1 MGPAGVML
9 GQAPTPQRRQP
20 SWRNPVMP
28 ASVWIINL
36 VVLGVVLEAD
46 LGRRK
51 ITWFRLARPVIVA
64 GAIVIYYLTKT
75 PVATRS
81 GGLAFELALAAL
93 GIVLGVVAGLIFR
106 VFRDRGISWSQAGIA
121 YALLWIVVIGARIG
135 FAYATSHSRSVQ
147 VWLGTQHIT
156 SDAVTDALI
165 FMAIGML
172 LTRTATLRLRAAAL
186 PADVSGDERTA
197 QPPANS
203 WPAPP
208 SSPAS
213 PADR

>member
-1 MGPAGVML
+1 
-9 GQAPTPQRRQP
+9 
-20 SWRNPVMP
+20 MP

-81 GGLAFELALAAL
+81 GGLAFELVLAGLGIALGLAA
-93 GIVLGVVAGLIFR
+93 GLMFR
-106 VFRDRGISWSQAGIA
+106 VFRDKAIPWSQAGTA

-135 FAYATSHSRSVQ
+135 FAYATSHSHGVQ
-147 VWLGTQHIT
+147 VWLGTRHIT

-165 FMAIGML
+165 FMAVGML
-172 LTRTATLRLRAAAL
+172 LLRTATLRLRASAL
-186 PADVSGDERTA
+186 PAVTPGPGQHAMR
-197 QPPANS
+197 PPA
-203 WPAPP
+203 
-208 SSPAS
+208 AS
-213 PADR
+213 

>member
-1 MGPAGVML
+1 MTRAAGRRDAQTVATAM
-9 GQAPTPQRRQP
+9 TPSAVP
-20 SWRNPVMP
+20 EEPFMP

-51 ITWFRLARPVIVA
+51 ITWFRLARPVAVA

-75 PVATRS
+75 PVATHS

-93 GIVLGVVAGLIFR
+93 GIVLGLAAGLIFR
-106 VFRDRGISWSQAGIA
+106 VFRDQGIPWSQAGIG

-135 FAYATSHSRSVQ
+135 FAYATSHSRGVQ
-147 VWLGTQHIT
+147 VWLGTHHVT

-165 FMAIGML
+165 FMAVGML
-172 LTRTATLRLRAAAL
+172 LTRTAALRLRAAAL
-186 PADVSGDERTA
+186 PAGA
-197 QPPANS
+197 PPAAPAMQPPAAS
-203 WPAPP
+203 
-208 SSPAS
+208 S

>member
-1 MGPAGVML
+1 
-9 GQAPTPQRRQP
+9 
-20 SWRNPVMP
+20 MP

-64 GAIVIYYLTKT
+64 GAIVIYYLTRT

-81 GGLAFELALAAL
+81 GGLGFELALAAL
-93 GIVLGVVAGLIFR
+93 GILLGLAAGVIFR
-106 VFRDRGISWSQAGIA
+106 IFRAGQTTWSQAGVG
-121 YALLWIVVIGARIG
+121 YAALWILVIGARIG
-135 FAYATSHSRSVQ
+135 FAYATSHSHSLQ
-147 VWLGTQHIT
+147 VWLGTHHIT

-165 FMAIGML
+165 FMAVGML
-172 LTRTATLRLRAAAL
+172 LLRTATLRLRAAAL
-186 PADVSGDERTA
+186 PAAGPGPERA
-197 QPPANS
+197 MQPPAAS
-203 WPAPP
+203 
-208 SSPAS
+208 S